1 MDWVVKCTAM
11 IDDMAEWLV
20 MNEVYTEFFP
30 GPKPVRS
37 AFSADGIAVGAK
49 VEIECWATVG

>member
-37 AFSADGIAVGAK
+37 PLPS
-49 VEIECWATVG
+49 